1 MNILSL
7 NSSKVILPAHFI
19 GLIIYLFFVQDYEVS
34 STLLT
39 KTKVDSTKQIMKYVK
54 RLNKGHRTLRKEKKE
69 EKKIREKETFPFTN
83 TDYYIKV
90 LSCNIDQI

>member
-1 MNILSL
+1 MIQFL
-7 NSSKVILPAHFI
+7 NEYFVSEFIQSHSPAHFI

-54 RLNKGHRTLRKEKKE
+54 RLNKDHRTLRKEKKG
-69 EKKIREKETFPFTN
+69 KK
-83 TDYYIKV
+83 
-90 LSCNIDQI
+90 